1 MVAYNLWLE
10 EADLAKARAVAA
22 TLRSAEVRALAFALG
37 ERVQVSCNL
46 VQPFVVGP
54 AQVFD
59 TVASIAPVANA
70 ELVGLVPQAVLAAT
84 PKRRWEELDLSVER
98 TIEDRLENI
107 TARHA

>member
-22 TLRSAEVRALAFALG
+22 RLRSAEVRALAFALG
-37 ERVQVSCNL
+37 GRVQVSCNL
-46 VQPFVVGP
+46 VQPLIVGP

-59 TVASIAPVANA
+59 RVASIATVAGA
-70 ELVGLVPQAVLAAT
+70 ELVGLVPQAVLAAA
-84 PKRRWEELDLSVER
+84 PKRRWEQLDLAVER
-98 TIEDRLENI
+98 TIEDRLKNL